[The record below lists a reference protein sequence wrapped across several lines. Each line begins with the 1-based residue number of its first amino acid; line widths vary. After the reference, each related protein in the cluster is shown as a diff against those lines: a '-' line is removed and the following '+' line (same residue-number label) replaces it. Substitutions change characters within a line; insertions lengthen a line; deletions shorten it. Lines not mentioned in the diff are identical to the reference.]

1 MPPEGTIISRCDPIA
16 DVTQRLYFGVIEVAA
31 GNKYNLKVLTF
42 DGRAAYEKQF
52 DEVIDT
58 WILTYDK
65 LFYQERLSDN
75 MITYVKLSLDG

>member
-1 MPPEGTIISRCDPIA
+1 MPPVGTIISRCDPIA